1 VTNKKTEP
9 EMTSLEK
16 SHLIREYA
24 DDMKALDIETLDIRE
39 KTSMADFFVICTGTS
54 DVHVKAI
61 CEKVAE
67 KLREHGIKPYRQTE
81 RTGDGG
87 GWVLFDYGDVVFHVM
102 QEEKRQFYD
111 LESFW
116 ESLPKDP
123 NLSLQESAPT
133 EPVDAS

>member
-1 VTNKKTEP
+1 MTKKPTEQ
-9 EMTSLEK
+9 EMTSADK
-16 SHLIREYA
+16 SQLIRNFA
-24 DDMKALDIETLDIRE
+24 DDMKALDIEEIDISE

-81 RTGDGG
+81 RSGSGG

-123 NLSLQESAPT
+123 NLMKEEPAPA
-133 EPVDAS
+133 E